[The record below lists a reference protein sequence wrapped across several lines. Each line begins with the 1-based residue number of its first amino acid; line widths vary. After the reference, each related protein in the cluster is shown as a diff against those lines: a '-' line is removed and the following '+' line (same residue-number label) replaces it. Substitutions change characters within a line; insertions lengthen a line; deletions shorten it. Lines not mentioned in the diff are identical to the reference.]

1 MAQLM
6 TFFGLSSLFCYLKG
20 RRLVYSNPKRGLLL
34 LCLCLFPFGLLSV
47 LSKENGALILLLI
60 VVFEFSI
67 FRFEPR
73 NAELIAWFRAGV
85 IAPLVVF
92 GIYLVLTFAD
102 SLAGYEFR
110 HFSLFE
116 RMSSES
122 RILMIYLGEIFLP
135 TNAVVSLFHD
145 DFQISTSFLNPLSTL
160 FSVLF
165 LFGLAGVAWY
175 WRKSQP
181 VLFLGIAWFFVMHIL
196 ESTYLPLEL
205 YFDHRNYMAMIGPI
219 IVCVWYL
226 NVLLRNSLALHCKRA
241 GGLAFVI
248 MLTFMTWQTWQNSSL
263 WGRGG
268 YLLTYWAENQPN
280 SSRAQIVYADFLATN
295 GYPQESLQRMLKA
308 HELNPREITTL
319 LGMWNI
325 ACENGLVAPY
335 GIEEIKDMDGL
346 EYYHNDVNSDL
357 KQLVQNLILQ
367 SCDFPSSEIMVA
379 LFEAVADLPFVDGRR
394 AGYHVIYSDLFV
406 HYRQLDPALIQLR
419 HAFDLSPQ
427 PQIPIRQAMLSA
439 SAEKNSDALFF
450 LDRARVA
457 DRKQSFLLPSF
468 EDEIVIMET
477 DINARLAR

>member
-1 MAQLM
+1 LVAALWLLHPLNVSTTLYVVQRMAQLM

-34 LCLCLFPFGLLSV
+34 LCLCLFPSGLLSV

-116 RMSSES
+116 RMLSES

-135 TNAVVSLFHD
+135 TNAGVSLFHD

-219 IVCVWYL
+219 IV
-226 NVLLRNSLALHCKRA
+226 
-241 GGLAFVI
+241 AF
-248 MLTFMTWQTWQNSSL
+248 
-263 WGRGG
+263 
-268 YLLTYWAENQPN
+268 
-280 SSRAQIVYADFLATN
+280 
-295 GYPQESLQRMLKA
+295 
-308 HELNPREITTL
+308 
-319 LGMWNI
+319 
-325 ACENGLVAPY
+325 
-335 GIEEIKDMDGL
+335 GI
-346 EYYHNDVNSDL
+346 
-357 KQLVQNLILQ
+357 
-367 SCDFPSSEIMVA
+367 
-379 LFEAVADLPFVDGRR
+379 
-394 AGYHVIYSDLFV
+394 
-406 HYRQLDPALIQLR
+406 
-419 HAFDLSPQ
+419 
-427 PQIPIRQAMLSA
+427 
-439 SAEKNSDALFF
+439 
-450 LDRARVA
+450 
-457 DRKQSFLLPSF
+457 
-468 EDEIVIMET
+468 
-477 DINARLAR
+477 

>member
-1 MAQLM
+1 M
-6 TFFGLSSLFCYLKG
+6 
-20 RRLVYSNPKRGLLL
+20 
-34 LCLCLFPFGLLSV
+34 

-135 TNAVVSLFHD
+135 TNAGVSLFHD

-219 IVCVWYL
+219 IV
-226 NVLLRNSLALHCKRA
+226 
-241 GGLAFVI
+241 AF
-248 MLTFMTWQTWQNSSL
+248 
-263 WGRGG
+263 
-268 YLLTYWAENQPN
+268 
-280 SSRAQIVYADFLATN
+280 
-295 GYPQESLQRMLKA
+295 
-308 HELNPREITTL
+308 
-319 LGMWNI
+319 
-325 ACENGLVAPY
+325 
-335 GIEEIKDMDGL
+335 GI
-346 EYYHNDVNSDL
+346 
-357 KQLVQNLILQ
+357 
-367 SCDFPSSEIMVA
+367 
-379 LFEAVADLPFVDGRR
+379 
-394 AGYHVIYSDLFV
+394 
-406 HYRQLDPALIQLR
+406 
-419 HAFDLSPQ
+419 
-427 PQIPIRQAMLSA
+427 
-439 SAEKNSDALFF
+439 
-450 LDRARVA
+450 
-457 DRKQSFLLPSF
+457 
-468 EDEIVIMET
+468 
-477 DINARLAR
+477 